1 MNDSQI
7 AGRWKPFSLLQLTLS
22 IARPCSGNSFS
33 VPAPAHHP
41 RRASCRS
48 SRRVSP
54 TWAQHASLSHL
65 QALQRLDHGDG
76 SFFPCHQT
84 LSLRH
89 DQHAGLYQDNMF
101 CYVSGGEMMK
111 SVPVPIWGI
120 LALVP
125 DPSKLFSQIRNRNF
139 KTWIRTANC
148 CQSFYEHDH

>member
-1 MNDSQI
+1 MLGPAQ
-7 AGRWKPFSLLQLTLS
+7 GTLS
-22 IARPCSGNSFS
+22 RYRRLLIIQEEHR
-33 VPAPAHHP
+33 VAPQGESLQHG
-41 RRASCRS
+41 
-48 SRRVSP
+48 
-54 TWAQHASLSHL
+54 QHASLSHL

-148 CQSFYEHDH
+148 CQSFYEHDQ